1 MTDKYFQ
8 PIEINNDQLLEIAV
22 LMAEL
27 KKAGSIAENMNLGQ
41 FVTDCFL
48 CGFYD
53 YKKELHRMD

>member
-1 MTDKYFQ
+1 MS
-8 PIEINNDQLLEIAV
+8 
-22 LMAEL
+22 EL